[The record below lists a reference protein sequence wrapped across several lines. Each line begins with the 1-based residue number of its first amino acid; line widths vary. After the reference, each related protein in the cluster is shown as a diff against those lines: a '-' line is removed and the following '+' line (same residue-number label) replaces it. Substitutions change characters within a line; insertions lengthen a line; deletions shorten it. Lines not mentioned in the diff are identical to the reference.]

1 MTSNYQT
8 NENLESIKLAAE
20 LLDGDTWHTEGNSV
34 YGSAYDAGDSVC
46 YDLIASCESINGE
59 SPKAEFIASADPNT
73 MLALIAEVQE
83 YRNAKPI
90 AWINEDELP
99 KSYPYDAMFPLSKV
113 DIVRLFPV
121 YGPQSTELVV
131 DFISSALSDV
141 AAERQRQQSIK
152 GYSVEQ
158 DDTYIGGELAA
169 AAISYIEPL
178 EAENYWPADWHDD
191 SFKPSD
197 YRRNLVKATAL
208 LLAEIERIDRQERAN
223 HEQR

>member
-1 MTSNYQT
+1 MT
-8 NENLESIKLAAE
+8 NEIVTNQQLPGLILALEGLAVALSFSDARDSQLVGRAISCLNE
-20 LLDGDTWHTEGNSV
+20 LKEYRKAQNPVMFIDGDISP
-34 YGSAYDAGDSVC
+34 D
-46 YDLIASCESINGE
+46 DLDKMAALLRECRGVTPVLIPSQ
-59 SPKAEFIASADPNT
+59 SP
-73 MLALIAEVQE
+73 AL
-83 YRNAKPI
+83 R
-90 AWINEDELP
+90 
-99 KSYPYDAMFPLSKV
+99 
-113 DIVRLFPV
+113 
-121 YGPQSTELVV
+121 
-131 DFISSALSDV
+131 DV

-208 LLAEIERIDRQERAN
+208 LLAEIERLDRQEQVKN
-223 HEQR
+223 EQ